1 MKFRKVFIIIII
13 LFIVDIGIAGA
24 DEFEEIMKSQEDSLG
39 ITDFIQESNKYT
51 TEHFSDVDLQE
62 ILQSAIS
69 GNIDSKKISSSIF
82 KIFGNEI
89 QSAITI
95 FASIIVIVII
105 NSILNCI
112 TDGLQNKS
120 VSQIAY
126 YVQYILIVTIILTNF
141 SNIIASIKQSVND
154 MTSFTN
160 VLVPIM
166 MTLVISTGSVTTA
179 SVMQPIIV
187 FMITLIGNFINNVAI
202 PLILMS
208 TALGI
213 ISQMSDRV
221 QIGRL
226 SKRIKT
232 STIWVIGIILTI
244 FVTMVSVNGN
254 LSVSV
259 DAVAAKTAKT
269 AVSNLVPLVGKILG
283 DAMESVLGCS
293 NILKNAIGVVGV
305 IVVIAISISP
315 IIKLLLFMSIYY
327 LGSAIC
333 EPIAD
338 VKIVKL
344 FDQMGDTFKVL
355 LALLCSMSVMIIIG
369 TALIVKISNIG
380 SVS

>member
-1 MKFRKVFIIIII
+1 MKIKKLFTIIII
-13 LFIVDIGIAGA
+13 LLIVNIGVAKA
-24 DEFEEIMKSQEDSLG
+24 DEYEEIMKSQEDSLG

-51 TEHFSDVDLQE
+51 AEHFSDVDLQE

-69 GNIDSKKISSSIF
+69 GNIDGKKISNSIF

-95 FASIIVIVII
+95 FGSIIIIVII
-105 NSILNCI
+105 NSLLNCI

-141 SNIIASIKQSVND
+141 SNIIDSIKQSVND

-160 VLVPIM
+160 ILVPLM

-179 SVMQPIIV
+179 SVMQPLII

-213 ISQMSDRV
+213 VSKMSDRV

-232 STIWVIGIILTI
+232 STVWVIGVILTI

-293 NILKNAIGVVGV
+293 NILKNAIGVIGV
-305 IVVIAISISP
+305 IVVIAISVSP
-315 IIKLLLFMSIYY
+315 IIKLLLFMCIYY

>member
-1 MKFRKVFIIIII
+1 MKVRKVFITIIVLLII
-13 LFIVDIGIAGA
+13 NIGATGA
-24 DEFEEIMKSQEDSLG
+24 DEYEEIMKSQEDSLG
-39 ITDFIQESNKYT
+39 ITDFIQESNRYT
-51 TEHFSDVDLQE
+51 TEHFSEVDLQE
-62 ILQSAIS
+62 IFQSAIS
-69 GNIDSKKISSSIF
+69 GNINGKEISSSIF

-95 FASIIVIVII
+95 FGSIIIIVII
-105 NSILNCI
+105 NSLLNCI

-141 SNIIASIKQSVND
+141 SSIVNSIKQSVND

-160 VLVPIM
+160 ILVPLM

-179 SVMQPIIV
+179 SIMQPLII

-213 ISQMSDRV
+213 VSQMSDRV

-232 STIWVIGIILTI
+232 STVWIIGIILTI

-254 LSVSV
+254 LGVSV

-305 IVVIAISISP
+305 IVVVAISVSP

-369 TALIVKISNIG
+369 TTLVIKISNIG

>member
-1 MKFRKVFIIIII
+1 MKVRKLFTIIII
-13 LFIVDIGIAGA
+13 LLIVNVGVARA
-24 DEFEEIMKSQEDSLG
+24 DEYEEIIKSQEDSLG
-39 ITDFIQESNKYT
+39 ITDFLQESNKYT
-51 TEHFSDVDLQE
+51 AENFSDIDLQE

-69 GNIDSKKISSSIF
+69 GNIDGKKISSSIF

-95 FASIIVIVII
+95 FGSIIIIVII
-105 NSILNCI
+105 NSLLNCI

-141 SNIIASIKQSVND
+141 SSIIDSIKQSVND

-160 VLVPIM
+160 ILVPLM
-166 MTLVISTGSVTTA
+166 MTLIISTGSITTA
-179 SVMQPIIV
+179 SVMQPLII

-213 ISQMSDRV
+213 MSQMSDRV

-226 SKRIKT
+226 AKRIKS
-232 STIWVIGIILTI
+232 STVWIIGIVLTI

-293 NILKNAIGVVGV
+293 NILKNAIGVIGV
-305 IVVIAISISP
+305 IVVIAISVSP
-315 IIKLLLFMSIYY
+315 IIKLLLFMCIYY

-355 LALLCSMSVMIIIG
+355 LALVCSMSVMIIIG
-369 TALIVKISNIG
+369 TALVIRISNIG

>member
-344 FDQMGDTFKVL
+344 FDQMGDTFKIL